1 MKAFVPKL
9 FRRKKNE
16 NIIEKI
22 QYIRI
27 QKTPSFAD
35 DVMSLCLRVFGH
47 FVQFS
52 LKAPFHSFSPH
63 GLRKR
68 TSLWELT

>member
-9 FRRKKNE
+9 FKRKTIE
-16 NIIEKI
+16 DFIEKI
-22 QYIRI
+22 EYIRI
-27 QKTPSFAD
+27 QKTPSFAE

-52 LKAPFHSFSPH
+52 VNAPFHSFSPH

-68 TSLWELT
+68 TSL